1 MRGPSGTWRNRRG
14 GAAGRTRRLV
24 AARATV
30 AWLPLVGTLAHADG
44 PAFDRPGIA
53 FSSTTMPAHSVTWE
67 QGLLDFQRDQSGG
80 VTQDAYVV
88 DARLRYGLADRWEVQ
103 LAAPLYDEID
113 THGSGQGLTTAG
125 VGDLSLAVKL
135 ALTPRDDRFTM
146 SMLGVVSFPTG
157 NEDIGAGA
165 EQYSLG
171 ATLGWT
177 LSDSQSLA
185 FYTNVDLL
193 AGDATWTFAPSWNFD
208 LGETVGG
215 YVEAGYQ
222 PAAHGDPANALAGAG
237 LMWLVK
243 PTVQLDAYFLKGLT
257 SESTD
262 LAAGCGVSIFF
273 P

>member
-1 MRGPSGTWRNRRG
+1 MGGKRRDRYR
-14 GAAGRTRRLV
+14 GAARLCRQLTV
-24 AARATV
+24 VFAAFAC
-30 AWLPLVGTLAHADG
+30 AHLVGQIALADG

-53 FSSTTMPAHSVTWE
+53 FSPTTMPAHSFTWE
-67 QGLLDFQRDQSGG
+67 QGLLDFQRDRSGG

-88 DARLRYGLADRWEVQ
+88 DTRLRYGVTDLWELQ

-113 THGSGQGLTTAG
+113 AHGSGQGFTTSG
-125 VGDLSLAVKL
+125 VGDVSLAIKFE
-135 ALTPRDDRFTM
+135 LTPRDDRFTM

-157 NEDIGAGA
+157 HEDIGNGT

-171 ATLGWT
+171 TTLGWSM
-177 LSDSQSLA
+177 SDDQSLTL
-185 FYTNVDLL
+185 FTNVDMLE
-193 AGDATWTFAPSWNFD
+193 GDATWTFAPSWNFD
-208 LGETVGG
+208 VSGTVGG
-215 YVEAGYQ
+215 YFEAGYQ

-262 LAAGCGVSIFF
+262 LAAGCGVSVFF